1 MLIRIIRIKPLKE
14 GTHLTVQVRKIRIE
28 FESLTIFILNNIYSL
43 LCFILEY
50 ILLVIAFDIEVNE
63 SHPHETQTNG
73 GALGYRFRVN
83 GNRNVD
89 AKITFSTLSTD
100 RTSKYISKT

>member
-1 MLIRIIRIKPLKE
+1 M
-14 GTHLTVQVRKIRIE
+14 
-28 FESLTIFILNNIYSL
+28 
-43 LCFILEY
+43 CFILEY

-63 SHPHETQTNG
+63 SHPSIARIETQTNG
-73 GALGYRFRVN
+73 RALGYRFRVN

>member
-1 MLIRIIRIKPLKE
+1 MLILIISIKPLKE
-14 GTHLTVQVRKIRIE
+14 TTHLTVQVRKIRIE
-28 FESLTIFILNNIYSL
+28 FESLTIILNNIYSL